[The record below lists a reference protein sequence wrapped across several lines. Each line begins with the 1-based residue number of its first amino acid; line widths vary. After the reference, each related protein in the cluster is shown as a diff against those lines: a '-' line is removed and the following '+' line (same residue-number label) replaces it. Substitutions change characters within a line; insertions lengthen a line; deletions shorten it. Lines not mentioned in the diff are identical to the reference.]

1 MPDSWKFC
9 QFFLVKCISFFLKR
23 RVASSPYKTAGRGRR
38 TFQLMMTLFNE
49 SK

>member
-1 MPDSWKFC
+1 MPDC
-9 QFFLVKCISFFLKR
+9 QFFLVKCISFFKR

-38 TFQLMMTLFNE
+38 TFQLMMNLINE